1 MIGYYIHHVGRGHL
15 HQALATA
22 PFISDEVTA
31 LSSLPRDERW
41 QGDWL
46 RLSRDDTAD
55 VPVDPRARGLLHWAP
70 MHDDGLQDRMAR
82 IAQWITRCRPRAMVV
97 DVSVEV
103 LTLAR
108 LMGVPVITVCLPGVR
123 DDRAHALGW
132 ELADA
137 IIAPWSREFAF
148 LAPQLGAAHRDRI
161 HFVGAISRFDSRSVQ
176 QGPIGG
182 RSALL
187 LDGLGGATDRE
198 RKAPAA
204 PDGWGWTV
212 LGRDHWCDDPW
223 PLLCAADV
231 VITHAGLG
239 ALADVA
245 AARKP
250 SVVIADER
258 PFDEQRCTATALS
271 AAGIAVTADADDD
284 VQWPDLLDQAMRTGG
299 AGWARWSFGDGA
311 ARAAQV
317 IDQVA
322 LRFPRAA

>member
-1 MIGYYIHHVGRGHL
+1 
-15 HQALATA
+15 
-22 PFISDEVTA
+22 
-31 LSSLPRDERW
+31 
-41 QGDWL
+41 
-46 RLSRDDTAD
+46 
-55 VPVDPRARGLLHWAP
+55 
-70 MHDDGLQDRMAR
+70 MAC
-82 IAQWITRCRPRAMVV
+82 IAQWIMTCRPRAMVV

-103 LTLAR
+103 LALAR
-108 LMGVPVITVCLPGVR
+108 LMGVPVVTVCLPGVR

-137 IIAPWSREFAF
+137 IIAPWPREFDF
-148 LAPQLGAAHRDRI
+148 LAPQLGAADRDRI

-176 QGPIGG
+176 SSRRAG
-182 RSALL
+182 RNALL
-187 LDGLGGATDRE
+187 LEGLGGTRRRGRGAATTS
-198 RKAPAA
+198 
-204 PDGWGWTV
+204 DGWHWTV

-258 PFDEQRCTATALS
+258 PFDEQRCTAAALS
-271 AAGIAVTADADDD
+271 AARIAITADADAGAR
-284 VQWPDLLDQAMRTGG
+284 WSELLDQAMRTGG

-311 ARAAQV
+311 SRAAQV

-322 LRFPRAA
+322 HRFSRAA